1 MEAAS
6 PVGQAKAGMAV
17 CRGITSLCLTMIA
30 WILTLSAI
38 IGIANDNWSTLNS
51 ELGCGL
57 KAAFGLFVCADSC
70 MFFLICWDGA
80 NLVILCYTQ
89 TMCNCECYH
98 MNFSLQ
104 LASFGM
110 LLIGAIIHGTND
122 PDNINWTFWFCL
134 ISALLCL
141 ILGIMWKITQKMKR
155 FMKKEASGALEGM
168 GAGAIAG
175 MI

>member
-1 MEAAS
+1 MHIH
-6 PVGQAKAGMAV
+6 VHDVV
-17 CRGITSLCLTMIA
+17 CLYSNERIKKEKS
-30 WILTLSAI
+30 ILFTVININLLLFLS
-38 IGIANDNWSTLNS
+38 
-51 ELGCGL
+51 
-57 KAAFGLFVCADSC
+57 V
-70 MFFLICWDGA
+70 
-80 NLVILCYTQ
+80 
-89 TMCNCECYH
+89 
-98 MNFSLQ
+98 
-104 LASFGM
+104 GM